1 MQNCTTTVDDNTI
14 AVMAEKL
21 DTVKAILQT
30 QSLNAIKWFD
40 DNLMEA
46 NPSKFQVMILHR
58 SNTQVDFAMSLDG
71 VDLRV
76 EDSVKLLGVTID
88 AKMTF
93 NLYSQS
99 ICRNSVPYTE

>member
-1 MQNCTTTVDDNTI
+1 
-14 AVMAEKL
+14 
-21 DTVKAILQT
+21 
-30 QSLNAIKWFD
+30 
-40 DNLMEA
+40 MEA

-58 SNTQVDFAMSLDG
+58 SNTQVDFAMSLYG

-93 NLYSQS
+93 NLHSQS
-99 ICRNSVPYTE
+99 ICHKAGAQLNALYRINSPLLGNPGWFFFLRLVIC